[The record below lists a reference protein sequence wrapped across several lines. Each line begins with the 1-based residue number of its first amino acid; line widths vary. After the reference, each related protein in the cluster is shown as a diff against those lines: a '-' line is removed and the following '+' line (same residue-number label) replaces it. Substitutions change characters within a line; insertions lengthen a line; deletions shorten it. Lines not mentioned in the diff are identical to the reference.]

1 MISLT
6 TITAMVAF
14 VNQYFI
20 DSLDFTNAIIIN
32 GDDVVVEVD
41 YVVISLA
48 SYIVADVTIMTI
60 IVNGAHLAYLNWII
74 NGFEKGIL
82 MLNWYDVQI
91 VITIIDWVARIN
103 QLD

>member
-6 TITAMVAF
+6 TTVAF

-48 SYIVADVTIMTI
+48 SYIVADVTIMAI
-60 IVNGAHLAYLNWII
+60 IVNGEHLAYFDWII
-74 NGFEKGIL
+74 NGIEMGIL